1 MLAYIYHT
9 WILWDMEDIIFPT
22 HFPCVFARG
31 RRRKWCWSVCGRH
44 WSTTPALA
52 SRRTRS
58 AKWQGICLRKR
69 WEIWNIMEYHGNIWE
84 NDGNSY
90 EKISLNT
97 HTHIYIYNIYIY
109 RYSLSSFM
117 DVFFRKFFGVS
128 QSWTKPDLSSPE
140 VWQRPQTNGP
150 WVNRKV
156 VLPSGK
162 LT

>member
-1 MLAYIYHT
+1 MVTFTINIPPMLAYIYHT

-97 HTHIYIYNIYIY
+97 HTHIYIYNIYIDIVC
-109 RYSLSSFM
+109 RVSWMFFFASFLECPSL
-117 DVFFRKFFGVS
+117 G
-128 QSWTKPDLSSPE
+128 QSLICLLQKCGS
-140 VWQRPQTNGP
+140 GP
-150 WVNRKV
+150 KQMGLEWIEK
-156 VLPSGK
+156 
-162 LT
+162 